1 LFKLGGGGFVFRL
14 ATATHDT
21 VDSLP
26 GFRVGVEPEDD
37 LVRVVPVGEL
47 DLASSGRLLE
57 QLGEL
62 QDAGFQRL
70 TLDLRQLEFIDCSGL
85 HLILEADARARTEGQ
100 DFDLIPGSAKVQR
113 LFELTGTDEQLRFL
127 CP

>member
-1 LFKLGGGGFVFRL
+1 MFRL

-21 VDSLP
+21 LDYLP
-26 GFRVGVEPEDD
+26 GFRVDVEPEDD

-47 DLASSGRLLE
+47 DLANSGRLLE
-57 QLGEL
+57 QLEEL

-85 HLILEADARARTEGQ
+85 HVILDVDARARSEGE
-100 DFDLIPGSAKVQR
+100 DFGLIPGSPTVQR
-113 LFELTGTDEQLRFL
+113 LFELSGTDRHLRFR
-127 CP
+127 CQ